1 MQRPR
6 YNLLVLDKVYPI
18 DQSMLDNSGYLAS
31 LFSGRFGQEQTKR
44 FSLPPEE
51 EEAFQYIYDWLS
63 DAAETNPPPRLFAQV
78 VSLASFLDIPV
89 LLQDLA
95 MQIQEGKFSS
105 EVLASVPILPQIEI
119 PLAEHFLRT
128 GKKFSQLPPWVQE
141 FFLANQ
147 STSTNPDKKK
157 PLMVFIRKRLKPNQ
171 GKKVKFGACLG
182 EKRPREI
189 GAASIPQALRSGKR
203 VYDYRGLFLTCPK
216 DLPRL
221 NLNPNWDV
229 CCAKKG
235 NIDAQLSSL
244 LESYDAVETDLGLV
258 FVPLSY
264 NKDYIFSRYY
274 NYIDRLQAL
283 IVYGS

>member
-6 YNLLVLDKVYPI
+6 YNLLVLGKVYPI
-18 DQSMLDNSGYLAS
+18 DQSMLDSSGYLAS

-44 FSLPPEE
+44 FSLPAEE
-51 EEAFQYIYDWLS
+51 EEAFQYVYDYLS
-63 DAAETNPPPRLFAQV
+63 GMVKTAPPSHLFAQV
-78 VSLASFLDIPV
+78 VSLASFLDIPSLV
-89 LLQDLA
+89 QDLGRE
-95 MQIQEGKFSS
+95 IEEGKFSTK
-105 EVLASVPILPQIEI
+105 VLRSLPVLPQIEI
-119 PLAEHFLRT
+119 PLAEYFLRT

-147 STSTNPDKKK
+147 STNVVPDKR
-157 PLMVFIRKRLKPNQ
+157 PLMVFIRKRIKPSR

-189 GAASIPQALRSGKR
+189 EAASIPQALRSGKL
-203 VYDYRGLFLTCPK
+203 VYDYRGLILTCSKNYPH
-216 DLPRL
+216 L
-221 NLNPNWDV
+221 NLNTNWDV

-235 NIDAQLSSL
+235 NVDTQLSFL
-244 LESYDAVETDLGLV
+244 LESYNAVETDLGLA

-264 NKDYIFSRYY
+264 NKDYIFARYY

-283 IVYGS
+283 IVYNI